1 MMNTTDFINDETG
14 DLGVQDGDFILADAT
29 TEHKLTLLR
38 LRPGQWRPDARL
50 GVDSSSWLL
59 DNFTN
64 TDAMASAIAEAWQ
77 MDGIS
82 YNQITVSKDGR
93 IEEDGYYA

>member
-1 MMNTTDFINDETG
+1 MKVTDFLNDAEG
-14 DLGVQDGDFILADAT
+14 DLAIVDGDFVLDNST
-29 TEHKLTLLR
+29 VEHKLTLLV

-50 GVDSSSWLL
+50 GVDINSWLL

-64 TDAMASAIAEAWQ
+64 TDAMAAEIAEAWQ

-82 YNQITVSKDGR
+82 YNEVTVSRGGK
-93 IEEDGYYA
+93 IVEDGYYE